1 MIFSHRLE
9 PDHHLEEYIAFDGD
23 DEDFV
28 RTCFNQGE
36 DEVPCTNCGH
46 CEDGYFACS
55 EDAYEAEMEK
65 DDNDSY

>member
-9 PDHHLEEYIAFDGD
+9 PDHHFNEYLAFDGD
-23 DEDFV
+23 DEDFI

-36 DEVPCTNCGH
+36 DEEPCTHCGN
-46 CEDGYFACS
+46 CEDDYFACS
-55 EDAYEAEMEK
+55 EDEYEAQMEK